1 MMLNLSRTNETA
13 AGGGSTRHRWQRE
26 EEEEEEEEVDEEV
39 DEEVMEAA

>member
-1 MMLNLSRTNETA
+1 MMLNLSHTKETA

-26 EEEEEEEEVDEEV
+26 EEEEEEEVDEEV